1 MISQFGVVIYS
12 ALDSGLGSDKER
24 HLSSGLEEII
34 ESMTLSSG
42 IAIYFLEVSKFII
55 WILLFFNI
63 HIFFQNNMYDN
74 HSFSVGDDEGIES
87 DQYDT
92 EVEESHSLDHKNR

>member
-1 MISQFGVVIYS
+1 
-12 ALDSGLGSDKER
+12 
-24 HLSSGLEEII
+24 
-34 ESMTLSSG
+34 
-42 IAIYFLEVSKFII
+42 
-55 WILLFFNI
+55 
-63 HIFFQNNMYDN
+63 MYDN

>member
-1 MISQFGVVIYS
+1 MPGIFLWFYRYFFQAITELGVVIYS

-34 ESMTLSSG
+34 EGMTLAS
-42 IAIYFLEVSKFII
+42 
-55 WILLFFNI
+55 
-63 HIFFQNNMYDN
+63 
-74 HSFSVGDDEGIES
+74 GDDEGIES